1 MLRRL
6 VVLALCLFPLAAS
19 AQTAPAPASP
29 AVNPRVAIETSAGR
43 MVVEVY
49 LDKAPISAR
58 NFLRYVDAKRLDGV
72 VFYRTVKPADH
83 FGFVQFGIQ
92 NAPAKMFPPIRHEPT
107 TETGIRHLDG
117 TLSLPRLA
125 PGSARGEFTI
135 MVGDQPSFDADPSKP
150 GDNLGYA
157 AFGRVIEGKDVLL
170 KIFDAPTSPTKTIMG
185 TFKGEVPEVPVK
197 IVSARR
203 IAS

>member
-6 VVLALCLFPLAAS
+6 FVLALCLAPMAAS
-19 AQTAPAPASP
+19 AQTAPAPA
-29 AVNPRVAIETSAGR
+29 ANPKVAIETSAGR

-72 VFYRTVKPADH
+72 VFYRTVKPAEK

-92 NAPAKMFPPIRHEPT
+92 NAPAKMFPPIKHEPT
-107 TETGIRHLDG
+107 SETGIKHLDG

-135 MVGDQPSFDADPSKP
+135 MVGDQPSFDADPTKP

-157 AFGRVIEGKDVLL
+157 AFGRVIEGQDVLL
-170 KIFDAPTSPTKTIMG
+170 KIFDAPTSPTKTIAG
-185 TFKGEVPEVPVK
+185 GFKGEVPEAPVK
-197 IVSARR
+197 ILSARR
-203 IAS
+203 IAG

>member
-1 MLRRL
+1 MIRMLAW
-6 VVLALCLFPLAAS
+6 LAMALMALPAA
-19 AQTAPAPASP
+19 AQTPPPAA
-29 AVNPRVAIETSAGR
+29 AANPKVAIETSAGR

-58 NFLRYVDAKRLDGV
+58 NFLRYVDAKRLDGA
-72 VFYRTVKPADH
+72 VFYRTVKPAEK
-83 FGFVQFGIQ
+83 FGFVQFGVQ
-92 NAPAKMFPPIRHEPT
+92 NAPAKMFPPIKHEPT
-107 TETGIRHLDG
+107 TETGIKHLDG

-157 AFGRVIEGKDVLL
+157 AFGRVIEGHDVLL
-170 KIFDAPTSPTKTIMG
+170 AILDGAVSPTKTLMG
-185 TFKGEVPEVPVK
+185 SFEGEVPEAPVK

-203 IAS
+203 IVP

>member
-1 MLRRL
+1 MLAW
-6 VVLALCLFPLAAS
+6 VMMLALSLPAA
-19 AQTAPAPASP
+19 AQTASAPASP
-29 AVNPRVAIETSAGR
+29 AANPRVAIETSVGR

-49 LDKAPISAR
+49 LDKAPVSAR
-58 NFLRYVDAKRLDGV
+58 NFLRYVDARRLDQV

-83 FGFVQFGIQ
+83 FGFVQFGVQ
-92 NAPAKMFPPIRHEPT
+92 NAPARMFPPIKHEAT
-107 TETGIRHLDG
+107 SETGIKHLDG

-125 PGSARGEFTI
+125 PGTARGEFTI

-157 AFGRVIEGKDVLL
+157 AFGRVVEGEEVLL
-170 KIFDAPTSPTKTIMG
+170 KIFDAPTSPTKTLMG
-185 TFKGEVPEVPVK
+185 SFKGEVPEVPVK

-203 IAS
+203 IAG